1 MLGSQWKDI
10 IKSTDLCHKDRI
22 CKYNEK
28 KMSDQ
33 YIVNEHMH
41 RRDYKKMSFNEN
53 IAHNDPFEQFKIWFE
68 QALDSDFLDPNAF
81 ALSTADQNGRPSS
94 RMVLLK
100 EYDSKGFI
108 LFTNYE
114 SRKGKEIK
122 ENPYASMLFFW
133 DKLERQIRIE
143 GKVERIAEE
152 ESYDYFKT
160 RPYTSRLGAWASKQS
175 TQLSS
180 RFKLMKEVA
189 ILMAKYPKD
198 VPLPPYWGGFRLIP
212 DSFEFWQGRESRL
225 HDRIK
230 YNIVDGKWKKM
241 RLYP

>member
-1 MLGSQWKDI
+1 MRNEMN
-10 IKSTDLCHKDRI
+10 DL
-22 CKYNEK
+22 
-28 KMSDQ
+28 
-33 YIVNEHMH
+33 YIVNEHMD

-68 QALDSDFLDPNAF
+68 QALDSNFLDPNAF
-81 ALSTADQNGRPSS
+81 AISTADKNGRPSS

-108 LFTNYE
+108 FYTNYE

-143 GKVERIAEE
+143 GKVERVSEE

-225 HDRIK
+225 HDRIQ
-230 YNIVDGKWKKM
+230 YNFKDGKWNKI

>member
-1 MLGSQWKDI
+1 MSELY
-10 IKSTDLCHKDRI
+10 RI
-22 CKYNEK
+22 
-28 KMSDQ
+28 
-33 YIVNEHMH
+33 NEHKE
-41 RRDYKKMSFNEN
+41 RRDYKKMSFNEDV
-53 IAHNDPFEQFKIWFE
+53 ANDSPFEQFRIWFE
-68 QALDSDFLDPNAF
+68 QALDSDFLDPNAL
-81 ALSTADQNGRPSS
+81 ALSTADKNGRPSS

-100 EYDSKGFI
+100 EYDNKGFI
-108 LFTNYE
+108 FFTNYD
-114 SRKGKEIK
+114 SRKGKEIS
-122 ENPYASMLFFW
+122 ENRYASMLFFW

-143 GKVERIAEE
+143 GKLEKISNS

-175 TQLSS
+175 SQLSS

-198 VPLPPYWGGFRLIP
+198 VPLPPYWGGFRLVP

-230 YNIVDGKWKKM
+230 YDLISGYWKKK

>member
-1 MLGSQWKDI
+1 MMIEKYRIND
-10 IKSTDLCHKDRI
+10 HK
-22 CKYNEK
+22 E
-28 KMSDQ
+28 
-33 YIVNEHMH
+33 
-41 RRDYKKMSFNEN
+41 RRDYKRMSFNEN
-53 IAHNDPFEQFKIWFE
+53 VADNNPFVQFKIWFK
-68 QALDSDFLDPNAF
+68 QALDSDFLDPNALS
-81 ALSTADQNGRPSS
+81 LSTADKNGRPSS

-100 EYDSKGFI
+100 EYDDKGFI
-108 LFTNYE
+108 FFTNYD
-114 SRKGKEIK
+114 SRKGKEIA

-143 GKVERIAEE
+143 GKLEKVSEQ

-212 DSFEFWQGRESRL
+212 DAFEFWQGRENRL
-225 HDRIK
+225 HDRIR
-230 YNIVDGKWKKM
+230 YEIENGKWVKK